1 MINTNFSSMYNQIMS
16 AKNNTG
22 KNNGRVKD
30 KTHMSESMEYLAK
43 AKAEVEKAK
52 QVAQPNK
59 DTGTAKKSD
68 SNEITKEDL
77 QKLYA
82 EFNGIN
88 YGEYDEKDT
97 YRSMANTFLN
107 EMVFSPMSST
117 KELFIPQMSR
127 SVLSAA
133 FTAAYDS
140 SEVEDKIK
148 NYSNNDASDM
158 GKDNFYVDE

>member
-1 MINTNFSSMYNQIMS
+1 MINTNYSSMYNQIMS

-52 QVAQPNK
+52 GAGQPKK

-68 SNEITKEDL
+68 SNEITKEDI

-82 EFNGIN
+82 ELNGIN
-88 YGEYDEKDT
+88 YGEYDEKDSMK
-97 YRSMANTFLN
+97 SMANSFLN
-107 EMVFSPMSST
+107 EMVFSHMGSS
-117 KELFIPQMSR
+117 KELFIPQISR
-127 SVLSAA
+127 NILSAA
-133 FTAAYDS
+133 FNTAYDVS
-140 SEVEDKIK
+140 DVEERVR
-148 NYSNNDASDM
+148 NASNRED
-158 GKDNFYVDE
+158 KDNFEVDTDE